1 MRASGRNS
9 GAGGCE
15 TLDQP
20 VDVLMA
26 TTSYPR
32 DATDWK
38 ARFIHELAAALDRSG
53 RVRLSLWG
61 PPGDLPGGVVTA
73 NAAQDSD
80 TLGEMARLGGIAHLL
95 RTNSLRGVLM
105 ARRILSRL
113 KAACARNPAHLYHV
127 NWLQLALGL
136 PNDRKPAYVS
146 VLGSD
151 FGLLRLPGM
160 APLLRHGFGRRPT
173 VLAPNAGWMA
183 PALERRFGDLAR
195 IEPNPFGVARE
206 WFELVRQ
213 VPTPHQWL
221 VVSRITR
228 KKIGDLPEWGEGLF
242 GPRRALKLLGPAQE
256 AFALPH
262 WIEQCGPTDTDRLR
276 LQWFPQATGLLTLS
290 RHDEGRPQVLIE
302 AMAAGLPVIATQ
314 IPAHGDL
321 IRHGETGWLVDSRD
335 ALREALRQAEDPAI
349 ANRVGA
355 AARAWVRERIG
366 TWDDCARR
374 CIDAYDRL
382 LGRCPSP

>member
-1 MRASGRNS
+1 
-9 GAGGCE
+9 
-15 TLDQP
+15 
-20 VDVLMA
+20 MA

-38 ARFIHELAAALDRSG
+38 ARFIHELVAALDRSG

-73 NAAQDSD
+73 DSEQDSA

-95 RTNSLRGVLM
+95 RTNPLRGVLM

-113 KAACARNPAHLYHV
+113 KAACGRNPAHLYHV

-136 PNDRKPAYVS
+136 PNDRRPAYVS

-151 FGLLRLPGM
+151 FGLLRVPGM
-160 APLLRHGFGRRPT
+160 TPVLRHSFARRPT

-183 PALERRFGDLAR
+183 ASLQARFGDVAR
-195 IEPNPFGVARE
+195 VEPNPFGVAPE
-206 WFELVRQ
+206 WFDLVRA
-213 VPTPHQWL
+213 PTRPPEWL

-228 KKIGDLPEWGEGLF
+228 KKLGDLPEWGQGLF
-242 GPRRALKLLGPAQE
+242 STVRKLKLLGPEQE
-256 AFALPH
+256 VVDLPS
-262 WIEQCGPTDTDRLR
+262 WIERCGATDPDRLR
-276 LQWFPQATGLLTLS
+276 GQWFPRAAGLLTLS

-302 AMAAGLPVIATQ
+302 AMASGLPVLASR
-314 IPAHGDL
+314 IPAHADL
-321 IRHGETGWLVDSRD
+321 IRHGETGWLVNHS
-335 ALREALRQAEDPAI
+335 AELAEALQQAEDPAI
-349 ANRVGA
+349 AARVGA
-355 AARAWVRERIG
+355 AARAWVRERVG

-374 CIDAYDRL
+374 CIDAYRSL
-382 LGRCPSP
+382 LSGTASNGG